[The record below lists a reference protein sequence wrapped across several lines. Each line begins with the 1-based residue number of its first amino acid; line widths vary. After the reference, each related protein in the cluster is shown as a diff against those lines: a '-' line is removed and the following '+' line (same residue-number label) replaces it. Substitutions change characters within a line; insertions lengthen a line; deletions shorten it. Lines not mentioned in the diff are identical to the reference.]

1 MRLTP
6 RAVVLVFIGIAVAM
20 LLRPVEAQT
29 ETSPYQLGQRL
40 QMSYTDRT
48 VECTLAEVR
57 GAFVRCEPG
66 KPLDAFIR
74 FPVAPIW
81 YNTASTVF
89 ISVQEK

>member
-29 ETSPYQLGQRL
+29 ESSPYQLGQRL

-48 VECTLAEVR
+48 VDCTLAEVH

-66 KPLDAFIR
+66 KPDAFSR
-74 FPVAPIW
+74 GALAATW

-89 ISVQEK
+89 ISVREK

>member
-29 ETSPYQLGQRL
+29 ESSPFQVGQRL
-40 QMSYTDRT
+40 QLSNTDRT
-48 VECTLAEVR
+48 QDCTLVEVR
-57 GAFVRCEPG
+57 GAFVRCDPG
-66 KPLDAFIR
+66 RPDAFSR
-74 FPVAPIW
+74 APATTTTW

-89 ISVQEK
+89 IAVREK